1 MSNDFLIKLEK
12 RFDAGLKVKPIF
24 KDEEK
29 NISVLKFLKN
39 QNFLNFKE
47 VLKILKIN
55 FNHKKPIGYILLK
68 DENKIVGFLGTIFC
82 KRPIKEQLVEH
93 CYLHSWIVSKN
104 HRLEAFKLI
113 IPVIKQ
119 NIFISTYSPTKS
131 LEGLYKKLGFEEIQF
146 FSKIVLSFSF
156 FNFKKNNVHMNEE
169 KFFFEKYIKEDEKIL
184 LKDHA
189 LTDTRKIFIY
199 FDNNKNNNIFIIVKK
214 KFKNFFFPI
223 LDIIHISNFKKF
235 KSYEEEIGFEL
246 FKKFKTIF
254 FKVNI
259 LEKNDIFLKPFFL
272 QKIVKKK
279 AYYYNKPINFEFDVL
294 YSELL
299 R

>member
-1 MSNDFLIKLEK
+1 MLNDFLIKLEK

-47 VLKILKIN
+47 VIKILKIN
-55 FNHKKPIGYILLK
+55 FDHKKPIGYVLVK

-82 KRPIKEQLVEH
+82 KRPIKKQSVEH

-113 IPVIKQ
+113 IPVIKK

-131 LEGLYKKLGFEEIQF
+131 LEGLYKKLGFEERQF

-156 FNFKKNNVHMNEE
+156 FNFKKNNVHIDEE

-189 LTDTRKIFIY
+189 LTDTKKIFIY
-199 FDNNKNNNIFIIVKK
+199 FDNDKNNNIFIIVKK
-214 KFKNFFFPI
+214 KFKNFLFPI
-223 LDIIHISNFKKF
+223 LEILYVSNLKKF
-235 KSYEEEIGFEL
+235 KTHEEKIGFEL

-259 LEKNDIFLKPFFL
+259 IEKNDIFSKNFL
-272 QKIVKKK
+272 LEKNIKKK
-279 AYYYNKPINFEFDVL
+279 VFYYNKPSSFKFDVL
-294 YSELL
+294 YSELV

>member
-1 MSNDFLIKLEK
+1 MINDFLIKLEK

-47 VLKILKIN
+47 IIQILKIN
-55 FNHKKPIGYILLK
+55 FDHKKPIGYVLVK

-82 KRPIKEQLVEH
+82 KRPIKKQLVEH

-113 IPVIKQ
+113 IPVIKK

-156 FNFKKNNVHMNEE
+156 FNFKKNNVHMHEE
-169 KFFFEKYIKEDEKIL
+169 KFFFENYIKEEEKIL
-184 LKDHA
+184 LKDHE
-189 LTDTRKIFIY
+189 LTDTKKIFIY

-214 KFKNFFFPI
+214 KFKNFLFPI
-223 LDIIHISNFKKF
+223 LEIIHISNLKKF
-235 KSYEEEIGFEL
+235 KSYEEEISFEL

-259 LEKNDIFLKPFFL
+259 LEKNDIFLKPFYL
-272 QKIVKKK
+272 QKNVKKK
-279 AYYYNKPINFEFDVL
+279 VFYYKKPNDFEFDVL

>member
-1 MSNDFLIKLEK
+1 MINNFLTKLEK
-12 RFDAGLKVKPIF
+12 RLNVGLKVKPIF

-29 NISVLKFLKN
+29 NISVFKFLKD
-39 QNFLNFKE
+39 QNILNSNE
-47 VLKILKIN
+47 VLEILKIN
-55 FNHKKPIGYILLK
+55 FDQKKPIGYVLVK
-68 DENKIVGFLGTIFC
+68 DEEKIVGFLGTIFC
-82 KRPIKEQLVEH
+82 TRPIKDQLVEH

-113 IPVIKQ
+113 IPVLKK

-146 FSKIVLSFSF
+146 FSKIVFSFSF
-156 FNFKKNNVHMNEE
+156 FNFKKNDVQMNEE
-169 KFFFEKYIKEDEKIL
+169 KSFYEKYIKEDEKIL
-184 LKDHA
+184 IKDHA
-189 LTDTRKIFIY
+189 FTNTKKIFIY
-199 FDNNKNNNIFIIVKK
+199 FDNNKNNNIFIIAKK
-214 KFKNFFFPI
+214 KFKNFLFPI
-223 LDIIHISNFKKF
+223 LDIIHISNLKQFKL
-235 KSYEEEIGFEL
+235 YEERIGYEL

-272 QKIVKKK
+272 QKNVKKK
-279 AYYYNKPINFEFDVL
+279 VFYYNKPINFKFDVL